1 MSDSFVFDV
10 SNRFRLS
17 IKSLYIFV
25 GMHKQV
31 LCICLKSLLE
41 LNRLSFVVDI
51 VEVDRHYPR
60 KENKVQFCHGF
71 AECNVRTVQSQN
83 EAMRCMSR
91 ACLPC
96 PVLVLHNTG
105 NFSKIKIPNRREQ
118 TLNDKQSPYEAADD
132 NVTA

>member
-17 IKSLYIFV
+17 IKSLYIFA
-25 GMHKQV
+25 GTHKQV

-41 LNRLSFVVDI
+41 VN
-51 VEVDRHYPR
+51 
-60 KENKVQFCHGF
+60 
-71 AECNVRTVQSQN
+71 AECDVRTVQSQN

-96 PVLVLHNTG
+96 PVLALHNTG
-105 NFSKIKIPNRREQ
+105 NLSKIKIPNRWEQ
-118 TLNDKQSPYEAADD
+118 TLNDKQSPYEVADD